1 MEVRQEEKK
10 EFKVKDT
17 RIFSNPNM
25 NDLPT
30 EEIPV
35 PDEKKPLSVK
45 LREEKDRKINK
56 KELRLKKK
64 IEKQP
69 AKQLVTFKC
78 PACKYTAPENKFL
91 HSKSKEASFSACTNC
106 GNLFVPMSHIRY
118 AMKAVK
124 LRENKG
130 IIVPG
135 G

>member
-1 MEVRQEEKK
+1 MEVREEEKK
-10 EFKVKDT
+10 EFEVKDT
-17 RIFSNPNM
+17 RMFANADM
-25 NDLPT
+25 NDLPN

-45 LREEKDRKINK
+45 LREEKDRKAHK

-64 IEKQP
+64 IDKQP
-69 AKQLVTFKC
+69 LKQLPIFKC

-91 HSKSKEASFSACTNC
+91 HTRSKEVSFSACTNC
-106 GNLFVPMSHIRY
+106 GNAFVPMSHIRY

-124 LRENKG
+124 LRDSKG
-130 IIVPG
+130 IIIPG